1 MRIKY
6 LLGLVVVLMIGSF
19 PGSKG
24 WAAVPSRSITVSS
37 RSDPHL
43 APYVAQEASRINW
56 PVHQSTNFRFAVIG
70 DYGADTAAEADVA
83 ALINSWNPDMI
94 LTTGDN
100 NYNDGAASTI
110 DVNIGKYFHEYI
122 YPYKGSYGA
131 GAQINRFFPSLGNH
145 DWNTVVDG
153 FPQPYLDY
161 FNLPGNERYYDFV
174 WEMVHFFI
182 LDSDPSEPD
191 GDRADS
197 VQAKWLQANLASS
210 SHPWKIVVMHHPP
223 YSSGSH
229 GSISKLQWPFAE
241 WGADAVLSGHDHT
254 YERISRDGILY
265 FVNGL
270 GGRSLYDFPLEH
282 YVDGSQVRYSE
293 DYGAMLVNASFW
305 QIQFQFINRQAELI
319 DDFSLVKD
327 YSYSFLPI
335 LQKALP

>member
-6 LLGLVVVLMIGSF
+6 LFGLVAFLVIGFF
-19 PGSKG
+19 PRATG
-24 WAAVPSRSITVSS
+24 WAAAPSRSITVNS
-37 RSDPHL
+37 RSDPQL
-43 APYVAQEASRINW
+43 LPFNAQGASRINW
-56 PVHQSTNFRFAVIG
+56 PEQQSAPFRFAVIG

-83 ALINSWNPDMI
+83 ALIKSWNPDI
-94 LTTGDN
+94 IVTTGDN
-100 NYNDGAASTI
+100 NYNEGAASTI
-110 DVNIGKYFHEYI
+110 DANIGKYFHEYI

-131 GAQINRFFPSLGNH
+131 GAQVNRFFPSLGNH
-145 DWNTVVDG
+145 DWNTVVNG
-153 FPQPYLDY
+153 LPQPYLDY
-161 FNLPGNERYYDFV
+161 FTLPGNERYYDFV
-174 WEMVHFFI
+174 WDLVHFFV

-191 GDRADS
+191 GDDVDS
-197 VQAKWLQANLASS
+197 VQAKWLEANLASS
-210 SHPWKIVVMHHPP
+210 SRPWKIVVMHHAP

-270 GGRSLYDFPLEH
+270 GGRSIYDFSSEFIS
-282 YVDGSQVRYSE
+282 GSQAHYNG

-305 QIQFQFINRQAELI
+305 QIQFQFINRQAEII
-319 DDFSLVKD
+319 DDVSLYKE
-327 YSYSFLPI
+327 YSFSFLPV